1 MWFERLVELKKR
13 SGKTLN
19 NIATDSGVPLG
30 TLNKLFAGQTSD
42 PKLGTVRAVVH
53 ALGYTL
59 DDLDD
64 TPSTER
70 WASYKDFALE
80 EVELIL
86 AYRKASKDDRAIVSH
101 ALKKYMDPKQE
112 KTASA
117 G

>member
-1 MWFERLVELKKR
+1 MWFEKLVELKKR

-19 NIATDSGVPLG
+19 DIATDSGVPLG

-59 DDLDD
+59 DDLD
-64 TPSTER
+64 S
-70 WASYKDFALE
+70 SYHPDKLTYQEKQIALAYRQAHDDDRAA
-80 EVELIL
+80 VELIL
-86 AYRKASKDDRAIVSH
+86 R
-101 ALKKYMDPKQE
+101 KYMEPKQE
-112 KTASA
+112 KTVSA